1 MRLVSLVAS
10 FKIKCSSFGLFE
22 RGFLFYLNIVYEI
35 AKQEREIEM
44 KAKRILKVTRIN

>member
-35 AKQEREIEM
+35 AGPNEAGKFSS
-44 KAKRILKVTRIN
+44 KF